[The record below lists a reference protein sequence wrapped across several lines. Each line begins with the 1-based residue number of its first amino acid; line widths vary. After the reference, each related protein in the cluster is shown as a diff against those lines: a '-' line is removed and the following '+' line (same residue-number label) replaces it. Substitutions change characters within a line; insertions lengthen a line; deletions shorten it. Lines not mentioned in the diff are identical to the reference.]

1 MTNKVNAMLPDIKIA
16 QINTFL
22 TVARCKNFRKA
33 ASILC
38 RSQPAVSLAIK
49 QLEQLLGA
57 QLFDPERHGEL
68 SAFGIA
74 FLPEA
79 KALYKHYETTLHN
92 GISMAQGQS
101 GSIKLGVLPSI
112 AKTVLAEIIRT
123 FLAQHPHV
131 HLQVQDDNGDNLRDK
146 VLDGRIDLAIS
157 SIWQAELDLH
167 HTHLCADRVGIVAR
181 KAHPW
186 MQMGNDIDWKELNQQ
201 KLIRNGS
208 TPLVDKTPAQEFLF
222 ASMHVT
228 NMTSLVAMLEAGAGI
243 TTLPWMA
250 FPKDSKELAFRLI
263 EEPPIKRQIAL
274 LQSRH
279 HQQMPVTA
287 ALEKIII
294 ETFKRRGK
302 HLETPKQLIT

>member
-1 MTNKVNAMLPDIKIA
+1 MLPDIKMA
-16 QINTFL
+16 QINTFI
-22 TVARCKNFRKA
+22 TVASCKNFRQA
-33 ASILC
+33 ASLLH

-57 QLFDPERHGEL
+57 NLFDPQRHGEL

-79 KALYKHYETTLHN
+79 KKLYQHYESTLHS
-92 GISMAQGQS
+92 GINMAQGQS
-101 GSIKLGVLPSI
+101 GSIKLGVLPSV
-112 AKTVLAEIIRT
+112 AKTVLAHIIRA
-123 FLAQHPHV
+123 FLAQHPMV
-131 HLQVQDDNGDNLRDK
+131 HLQVQDDNGDNLREK
-146 VLDGRIDLAIS
+146 VLDGSVDLAIS
-157 SIWQAELDLH
+157 SIWQEEADIK

-186 MQMGNDIDWKELNQQ
+186 MQLSNDVDWLQLSQQ
-201 KLIRNGS
+201 KLIFNGT
-208 TPLVDKTPAQEFLF
+208 TPLVKDTPAEGFLL
-222 ASMHVT
+222 APIQVT

-250 FPKDSKELAFRLI
+250 FPKQSTELAFRLI
-263 EEPPIKRQIAL
+263 EEPPIRRNIAL

-279 HQQMPVTA
+279 HQQMPATA

-294 ETFKRRGK
+294 DTFKRRGTN
-302 HLETPKQLIT
+302 LESPKQLIT

>member
-1 MTNKVNAMLPDIKIA
+1 MLPDIKIA

-22 TVARCKNFRKA
+22 TVAHCKNFRQA

-57 QLFDPERHGEL
+57 ALFNPERHGEL

-79 KALYKHYETTLHN
+79 KSLYKHYETTIHN
-92 GISMAQGQS
+92 GMSMAQGQS

-112 AKTVLAEIIRT
+112 AKTVLAQIMRA
-123 FLAQHPHV
+123 FLAQHPLV

-157 SIWQAELDLH
+157 SIWQTEKDLH
-167 HTHLCADRVGIVAR
+167 HTHLCADRVGIVAL
-181 KAHPW
+181 KEHPW
-186 MQMGNDIDWKELNQQ
+186 MQKNANINWEALGQE
-201 KLIRNGS
+201 KLIRNGT
-208 TPLVDKTPAQEFLF
+208 TPLVENTPAYGFISAPTQV
-222 ASMHVT
+222 A

-250 FPKDSKELAFRLI
+250 FPKDSQELAFRLI
-263 EEPPIKRQIAL
+263 EEPHIKRQIAL
-274 LQSRH
+274 LQSRRRKH
-279 HQQMPVTA
+279 MPVTK
-287 ALEKIII
+287 ALESIII
-294 ETFKRRGK
+294 DTFKNK
-302 HLETPKQLIT
+302 SECLESPTQLIS